1 MTTISKLYPILRKT
15 GLDDHDIQEFIG
27 VIEESVLKGLVTK
40 EDLRDTKVDI
50 KEDLRDAKVDIKEDF
65 KNAEIRL
72 NEKLHATEI
81 RLIKWVVG
89 LMLAQTGIIVAV
101 VKLLL

>member
-15 GLDDHDIQEFIG
+15 GLDDSDVQEFI
-27 VIEESVLKGLVTK
+27 E
-40 EDLRDTKVDI
+40 I
-50 KEDLRDAKVDIKEDF
+50 KEDL

-89 LMLAQTGIIVAV
+89 SMLAQTGIIVAV